1 MMKILKLIATLSITT
16 GATAVFSHN
25 NAAHSSA
32 PTEKVQTAWGIAGDA
47 KAANRTITVTMTDQ
61 MRFIPAELQI
71 RAGDT
76 VKLVVR
82 NAGKGLHE
90 LVIGTKAELDAHA
103 ALMAK
108 FPGMEHSE
116 PYMAHVNPGKT
127 AQLIWTFNRAGDFE
141 FACLLPGHY
150 QAGMV
155 GKIKVI
161 ARSTTA
167 P

>member
-1 MMKILKLIATLSITT
+1 MMKISKLIAILSITT

-25 NAAHSSA
+25 SSVPSAAS
-32 PTEKVQTAWGIAGDA
+32 TERVQTAWGIAGNA
-47 KAANRTITVTMTDQ
+47 KAVNRTITVTMTDQ
-61 MRFIPAELQI
+61 MRFTPAELQV
-71 RAGDT
+71 RVGDT
-76 VKLVVR
+76 VRLVVR

-90 LVIGTKAELDAHA
+90 LVIGTRAELDAHA
-103 ALMAK
+103 ALMLK
-108 FPGMEHSE
+108 FPGMEHNE
-116 PYMAHVNPGKT
+116 PYMAHVDPGKT
-127 AQLIWTFNRAGDFE
+127 SQLIWTFNRVGDFE

-155 GKIKVI
+155 GKIKVM

>member
-1 MMKILKLIATLSITT
+1 MKISKLIAIISIAT
-16 GATAVFSHN
+16 GATAVFAHN
-25 NAAHSSA
+25 NSTHASA
-32 PTEKVQTAWGIAGDA
+32 PVEKVQTAWGIAGDA
-47 KAANRTITVTMTDQ
+47 KAVNRTITVTMTDQ
-61 MRFIPAELQI
+61 MRFTPAALQI

-82 NAGKGLHE
+82 NTGKGLHE

-103 ALMAK
+103 ALMLK
-108 FPGMEHSE
+108 FPAMEHSE

-127 AQLIWTFNRAGDFE
+127 SQLVWTFNRVGEFE

-155 GKIKVI
+155 GKITVS
-161 ARSTTA
+161 AQTTPA

>member
-1 MMKILKLIATLSITT
+1 MKIFKLIAILSITT
-16 GATAVFSHN
+16 GATAVFPHN
-25 NAAHSSA
+25 NPTSSA
-32 PTEKVQTAWGIAGDA
+32 APAERVQTAWGIGGDA
-47 KAANRTITVTMTDQ
+47 KAVTRTINVTMTDN
-61 MRFIPAELQI
+61 MRFTPSELRIQ
-71 RAGDT
+71 AGET
-76 VKLVVR
+76 VRLVVR

-90 LVIGTKAELDAHA
+90 LVIGTKDELDKHA
-103 ALMAK
+103 ALMLK

-155 GKIKVI
+155 GKIKVM

>member
-1 MMKILKLIATLSITT
+1 
-16 GATAVFSHN
+16 
-25 NAAHSSA
+25 
-32 PTEKVQTAWGIAGDA
+32 
-47 KAANRTITVTMTDQ
+47 
-61 MRFIPAELQI
+61 
-71 RAGDT
+71 
-76 VKLVVR
+76 LVIR

-127 AQLIWTFNRAGDFE
+127 AQLIWTFNRAGAFE

-150 QAGMV
+150 QEGMV

>member
-1 MMKILKLIATLSITT
+1 MKILKLIAIVSITT
-16 GATAVFSHN
+16 GATAVFAHN
-25 NAAHSSA
+25 NSAYSSA
-32 PTEKVQTAWGIAGDA
+32 PVEKVQTAWGIAGDA
-47 KAANRTITVTMTDQ
+47 KAVNRTITVTMTDQ

-103 ALMAK
+103 ALMVK
-108 FPGMEHSE
+108 FPDMEHSE
-116 PYMAHVNPGKT
+116 PYMTHVKPGKT
-127 AQLIWTFNRAGDFE
+127 DQLIWTFNRVGEFE

-155 GKIKVI
+155 GKIKVS
-161 ARSTTA
+161 AAST
-167 P
+167 PKP

>member
-1 MMKILKLIATLSITT
+1 MNKKLKLIAILLITT
-16 GATAVFSHN
+16 GATAVFAHN
-25 NAAHSSA
+25 NSAHSSA
-32 PTEKVQTAWGIAGDA
+32 PVEKVQTAWGIAGDA
-47 KAANRTITVTMTDQ
+47 KAVNRTITVTMTDQ

-103 ALMAK
+103 ALMVK
-108 FPGMEHSE
+108 FPDMEHSE
-116 PYMAHVNPGKT
+116 PYMTHVKPGKT
-127 AQLIWTFNRAGDFE
+127 DQLIWTFNRVGEFE

-155 GKIKVI
+155 GKIKVS
-161 ARSTTA
+161 AAST
-167 P
+167 PKP

>member
-1 MMKILKLIATLSITT
+1 MKIFKLIAILSITT
-16 GATAVFSHN
+16 GATAVFPHKIPT
-25 NAAHSSA
+25 SSA
-32 PTEKVQTAWGIAGDA
+32 APAERVQTAWGIGGDA
-47 KAANRTITVTMTDQ
+47 KAVTRTINVTMTDN
-61 MRFIPAELQI
+61 MRFTPSELRIQ
-71 RAGDT
+71 AGET
-76 VKLVVR
+76 VRLVVR

-90 LVIGTKAELDAHA
+90 LVIGTKDELDKHA
-103 ALMAK
+103 ALMLK

>member
-1 MMKILKLIATLSITT
+1 MKISKLIAIISMAT
-16 GATAVFSHN
+16 GATAVFGHN
-25 NAAHSSA
+25 NSTHASA
-32 PTEKVQTAWGIAGDA
+32 PVEKVQTAWGIAGDA
-47 KAANRTITVTMTDQ
+47 KAVNRTITVTMTDQ
-61 MRFIPAELQI
+61 MRFTPAALQI
-71 RAGDT
+71 RAGET

-82 NAGKGLHE
+82 NAGKGQHE

-103 ALMAK
+103 ALMLK

-127 AQLIWTFNRAGDFE
+127 SQLVWTFNRVGEFE

-155 GKIKVI
+155 GKITVS
-161 ARSTTA
+161 AQATPA

>member
-1 MMKILKLIATLSITT
+1 MKILKLIAILSITT

-25 NAAHSSA
+25 NAAQSGA
-32 PTEKVQTAWGIAGDA
+32 TTEKVQTAWGIAGDA

-71 RAGDT
+71 CAGDT
-76 VKLVVR
+76 VKLLVR

-103 ALMAK
+103 ALMVK
-108 FPGMEHSE
+108 FPDMEHSE
-116 PYMAHVNPGKT
+116 PYMTHVKPGKSD
-127 AQLIWTFNRAGDFE
+127 QLIWTFNRVGEFE

-155 GKIKVI
+155 GKIKVS
-161 ARSTTA
+161 APST
-167 P
+167 PKP

>member
-1 MMKILKLIATLSITT
+1 
-16 GATAVFSHN
+16 
-25 NAAHSSA
+25 
-32 PTEKVQTAWGIAGDA
+32 
-47 KAANRTITVTMTDQ
+47 MTDQ

-103 ALMAK
+103 ALMVK
-108 FPGMEHSE
+108 FPDMEHSE
-116 PYMAHVNPGKT
+116 PYMTHVKPGKT
-127 AQLIWTFNRAGDFE
+127 DQLIWTFNRVGEFE

-155 GKIKVI
+155 GKIKVS
-161 ARSTTA
+161 AAST
-167 P
+167 PKP

>member
-1 MMKILKLIATLSITT
+1 MKISKLIAVLSISTLV
-16 GATAVFSHN
+16 TAVFAHN
-25 NAAHSSA
+25 SSVPSAA

-47 KAANRTITVTMTDQ
+47 KAVNRTITVTMTDQ
-61 MRFIPAELQI
+61 MRFTPAALQI
-71 RAGDT
+71 RAGET

-103 ALMAK
+103 ALMLK

-116 PYMAHVNPGKT
+116 PYLAHVNPGKT
-127 AQLIWTFNRAGDFE
+127 GQLVWTFNRVGDFE

-161 ARSTTA
+161 PA

>member
-1 MMKILKLIATLSITT
+1 MAT
-16 GATAVFSHN
+16 GATAVFGENKITPSGT
-25 NAAHSSA
+25 

-61 MRFIPAELQI
+61 MRFTPAELQI
-71 RAGDT
+71 RVGDT
-76 VKLVVR
+76 VRLVVR

-103 ALMAK
+103 ALMLK

-116 PYMAHVNPGKT
+116 AYMAHVNPGKT
-127 AQLIWTFNRAGDFE
+127 SQLIWTFNRVGDFE

-155 GKIKVI
+155 GKIKVT
-161 ARSTTA
+161 ARSTTV

>member
-1 MMKILKLIATLSITT
+1 MMKISKLIAILSITT
-16 GATAVFSHN
+16 GATAVFAHN
-25 NAAHSSA
+25 NSASSTA
-32 PTEKVQTAWGIAGDA
+32 STEKVQTAWGIAGNA
-47 KAANRTITVTMTDQ
+47 KAVNRTITVTMTDQ
-61 MRFIPAELQI
+61 MRFTPAELQV
-71 RAGDT
+71 RVGDT
-76 VKLVVR
+76 VRLVVR

-103 ALMAK
+103 ALMLK

-127 AQLIWTFNRAGDFE
+127 SQLIWTFNRVGDFE

-155 GKIKVI
+155 GKIKVM

>member
-1 MMKILKLIATLSITT
+1 
-16 GATAVFSHN
+16 
-25 NAAHSSA
+25 
-32 PTEKVQTAWGIAGDA
+32 
-47 KAANRTITVTMTDQ
+47 MTDQ

-103 ALMAK
+103 ALMVK
-108 FPGMEHSE
+108 FPDMAHSE
-116 PYMAHVNPGKT
+116 PYMTHVKPGKSD
-127 AQLIWTFNRAGDFE
+127 QLIWTFNRVGEFE

-155 GKIKVI
+155 GKIKVS
-161 ARSTTA
+161 APST
-167 P
+167 PKP